1 MTGRPAPDRALH
13 DIVEAFL
20 CARGLN
26 GARIAIA
33 LSGGLDSVVLT
44 DVLAD
49 LAEPLSLRLSAL
61 HVHHG
66 LSPNA
71 DDWAQTCASLCADR
85 GIGLAVERVRIDRED
100 RRGIEAAARA
110 ARYDA
115 FHRLDV
121 DAVALAH
128 HADDQAETV
137 LLQLLRGAGPPGLA
151 AMPDSRILDSG
162 VRLIRPLLSLP
173 RSKLAAHASARGLA
187 WVEDESNDDDRYR
200 RNALRQHVLPML
212 EQWFPGYRTTFA
224 RAADNAADA
233 ARLAAALAA
242 IDLPSCEA
250 GDELLVSGLAALDEV
265 RRVNVVRHWL
275 RARGVDAPSR
285 ESVHAGVSQ
294 LLTAGA
300 NAQPEFTFGSHRLMR
315 YRDRV
320 RLVSR
325 ERGKQGWSL
334 DWDGGASVVLPDGRT
349 LQFRRVEGQG
359 LRASAMAVGAVRLA
373 GRTGGERMRV
383 GANRPSRTLKNLLQE
398 AGIPAWERE
407 RLVIVHISDRVAWVS
422 GVGTDPDFAAGPG
435 EAGLLPE
442 IELP

>member
-1 MTGRPAPDRALH
+1 MTRRPAPDRALQ
-13 DIVEAFL
+13 DIVESFL
-20 CARGLN
+20 RAESLT

-44 DVLAD
+44 DLLAD
-49 LAEPLSLRLSAL
+49 LAGALDLRLSAL

-66 LSPNA
+66 LSPHA
-71 DDWAQTCASLCADR
+71 DAWAQACAALCSERRID
-85 GIGLAVERVRIDRED
+85 LVVERVHIDRDD

-115 FHRLDV
+115 FRRLDA

-151 AMPDSRILDSG
+151 AMPASRTLDSG

-173 RSKLAAHASARGLA
+173 RSRLVSHANARGLA
-187 WVEDESNDDDRYR
+187 WVEDESNDDARYR
-200 RNALRQHVLPML
+200 RNALRQHVLPGL

-242 IDLPSCEA
+242 IDLPSCES
-250 GDELLVSGLAALDEV
+250 GDELLVSGLSGLDDV
-265 RRVNVVRHWL
+265 RRINVVRHWL

-285 ESVHAGVSQ
+285 ESLLEGVAQ
-294 LLTAGA
+294 LLSAGA
-300 NAQPEFTFGSHRLMR
+300 NAQPAFAFGSHRLLR
-315 YRDRV
+315 YRDRL

-325 ERGKQGWSL
+325 DALKAGWSI
-334 DWDGGASVVLPDGRT
+334 DWDGGSGIALPDGRT
-349 LQFRRVEGQG
+349 LRLRHVAGQG
-359 LRASAMAVGAVRLA
+359 LRAGAMTVGAVRVA
-373 GRTGGERMRV
+373 GRRGGERMRL
-383 GANRPSRTLKNLLQE
+383 GAGRPRRTLKNLLQE

-407 RLVIVHISDRVAWVS
+407 RLVIVRIGERVAWVS
-422 GVGTDPDFAAGPG
+422 GVGIDPDFAAGPG
-435 EAGLLPE
+435 EPGVMPE
-442 IELP
+442 FEV